1 MRHYMGITALTL
13 FWGRIKDYIKAVVAT
28 KADKTSTLA
37 GYGITDAYKKSETYS
52 QTQIDTLLENIGTNH

>member
-37 GYGITDAYKKSETYS
+37 GYGITDAYTKKMWMKC
-52 QTQIDTLLENIGTNH
+52 